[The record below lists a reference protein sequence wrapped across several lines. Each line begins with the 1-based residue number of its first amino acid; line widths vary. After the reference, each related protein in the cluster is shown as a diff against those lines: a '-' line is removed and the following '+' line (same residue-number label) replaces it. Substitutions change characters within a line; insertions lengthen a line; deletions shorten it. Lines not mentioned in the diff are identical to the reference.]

1 MEKGGYKVFYDIK
14 KIVTENPFVDHIIYE
29 CKKIILNCITK
40 DVDKANSMETVESNR
55 NYAIYK
61 SCRRG
66 NAHWNMWTYFPDE
79 VVYNALESKY
89 TVRKIKAEFLGHKEW
104 IYTEDKDD
112 LVKAMSNYVIN
123 NYEEK
128 NDYYRELCGYRPY
141 SSTVNIPLKDYDL
154 SYFEGELDIYTYL
167 HEVPED
173 KLLDLV
179 KIGVIDKIYKDY
191 PDEKWIFFMMMRLDP
206 AREEIKLDV
215 VRNADKFD
223 LLYIPEDV
231 DEMIKNEFIEKYEL
245 NREYVITCIYSEAMK
260 IDSDYYDNFI
270 QILIMIMTMM
280 DMLDNV
286 QVHIARRDIFDPRC
300 IQYIFEQ
307 YGIPYYSEI
316 PLVYQSAMMRNLNRL
331 LKFKS
336 SARCMVD
343 ICSLF
348 GFPSSSVFQ
357 YYILRRRRTDQF
369 GNYIF
374 NYRLKHRPINCSP
387 TTKKINVIT
396 LGEGENSVTL
406 NLPFADYF
414 AKGNK
419 VEVLVDGTILP
430 EDEYKVGGGKV
441 IFLDVDYLKD
451 RDKIEIVYLYNE
463 DQSIMDEVKDHEILM
478 KDEILEYHKGQ
489 LEYQLHPP
497 EPDYFNNGGFCFVII
512 GTVMINQELYTI
524 DYETFTLR
532 FTELGMEDL
541 KDDNR
546 YMRILYM
553 YSNSIEVL
561 HKTVDVEAVE
571 QKQRIFEVPEPFEGY
586 CEAGLKFFLT
596 IGGVYISAERY
607 HLKGKMLYFND
618 ETDVVDKGRLVSF
631 HFIYNEFNDVEL
643 IEESVKLN
651 IESKGQKIFDIP
663 VPFPSYFDD
672 GNFVFIKLRNEYL
685 DPKFYYILNN
695 TLYIKSGHSI
705 FPGTDLICVFLYGKT
720 NDMRHIQYNVKAT
733 KNYQQDFVIPWP
745 YKNFLAKKNIMKVFV
760 KGAEYIN
767 DIDFCIKDNMLEIF
781 RVDKSLQEGEEIQ
794 FHFFSHINNENHIS
808 IKETK
813 ANILKQD
820 QTKFVINPPFYN
832 YFQTGNKMFLTMGS
846 VFIAENQYTIE
857 DDKLTFNDDHVLSM
871 TRDRDLYF
879 TFVYHTVYERYNQAV
894 HIDKDTHDLTEQSEN
909 PDGSLKITIP
919 FPFEDYMEL
928 GNSFEMRVEGTHVI
942 KDEEYDLI
950 DNKYVLIMNP
960 AESVYPY
967 GTNIQFVFIYTCTGY
982 EDVYVEDM
990 EKDIDLKFV
999 KVPLLEN
1006 PDKYLKDESNYVDYE
1021 HIIRSDVSWD
1031 EGYLHDYVKEAILNE
1046 QLSFSRTKYFCLT
1059 NLMSMAK
1066 MTYQLPYFMNMIL
1079 DDMKVEEKLTVKLP
1093 YISSSHEFRMNDVLV
1108 YMMALSHRFLGI
1120 EDEVPTIQKA
1130 LYIKGFN
1137 FQADLGTIS
1146 SYIQERINDSG
1157 LKSFYNISEK
1167 YKNFKMFKGQIPSYG
1182 ELLEVYTNNTSI
1194 YDHVVYEMT
1203 HAENKLIYDC
1213 YKKIY
1218 DSLMIV
1224 KESKRYFTMA
1234 SGEQAKTLTEWLEFR
1249 DEELYESLI
1258 YIDGID
1264 EDELRK
1270 NQISEYLENC
1280 VYQLSEYLNGDEF
1293 LPMFATFAGT
1303 NTNTIL
1309 NYLLKVLNFF
1319 KSYKVQIHNIAIEY
1333 LFDDK
1338 LENKMLMIDEVLYSS
1353 AFDILENGHSI
1364 FEILH
1369 TFVQFV
1375 LKSEHISNSIKEKLY
1390 VMVKSYLEKVLKDRL
1405 ALDHYI
1411 AGIHAESS
1419 PDDWGSPTESQIH
1432 HGTIVVSSE
1441 LDDIL
1446 RDSFLIQTT
1455 LGPKTIAKLLE
1466 QIEIIVEKYKQHEK
1480 VDFMDIYNEIDN
1492 IKTIFYPEENFQD
1505 VHAETVSQLIYFYI
1519 IEQNAALAAD
1529 HISYSVEEVHTE
1541 VVKLKEMLSLFKQHF
1556 QKILGEEYD
1565 LSKLFDITQDVYAT
1579 FTKEDK
1585 YDTPDSILNYVT
1597 VDFVLEWKMLETIK
1611 FELFRIFNLFDSTR
1625 DEIFSRENQMYH
1637 GEKYDIPVELVTNAV
1652 HNIELHIPDIYDI
1665 MQWIKT
1671 RFGFIEKIDLR
1682 DKTTLSKSWYKVIQ
1696 EYNTILRLLDNYV
1709 TTSFELEDTITKI
1722 NLIFQIQT
1730 SYKMQT
1736 QMISSNVDQIPKDD
1750 VQNIDYES
1758 IDSTFGLKEITKIKE
1773 LHTIYRKMFKDI
1785 ISKDDDTH
1793 IISSINYFCDFI
1805 NKTKVIFK
1813 DSVGAVYASIQR
1825 MDEYRAFDHVLPTT
1839 TWGPKD
1845 RYILRDIYQL
1855 CTQIYKQLSSEDRDQ
1870 NIKSLM
1876 KLLISFTSSS
1886 ETKLKENLY
1895 ITSANLTHE
1904 DYDAILESLYP
1915 NTTIGLNEKHKLKEL
1930 YQIFRESFT
1939 PVYTEDRETA
1949 IKSFMKFLI
1958 NFTSFSK
1965 AELRESL
1972 FINSASLTHEDYDA
1986 ILESLYPTSSLSP
1999 KEKCNIKELYQ
2010 IYREMFKATSIEDN
2024 ETNMLSL
2031 MTYTNEYSLSTK
2043 DISKDAVGLD
2053 SINLTPHDEFDQLD
2067 KANSSSILTPKEDC
2081 KIKEL
2086 HKINGD
2092 RSIHYNLEDYNEKS
2106 DEPMFFN
2113 TTLKHK
2119 DAYGIRET
2127 VTLTSN

>member
-14 KIVTENPFVDHIIYE
+14 KIVTDNPFVDHIIYE

-40 DVDKANSMETVESNR
+40 DVDKADSMETVESIR
-55 NYAIYK
+55 NYNIYK
-61 SCRRG
+61 SCKRG
-66 NAHWNMWTYFPDE
+66 NANWNMWTHFPDE
-79 VVYNALESKY
+79 VVYTALESKY
-89 TVRKIKAEFLGHKEW
+89 TVRKIKSEFLGHKEW
-104 IYTEDKDD
+104 IYTEDKED
-112 LVKAMSNYVIN
+112 LVKAMSDYVLA

-141 SSTVNIPLKDYDL
+141 SSTINIPLKDYDL

-179 KIGVIDKIYKDY
+179 KIGVIDKIHKDY
-191 PDEKWIFFMMMRLDP
+191 PEEKWIFFMMMRLDP

-215 VRNADKFD
+215 ARNADRFD

-231 DEMIKNEFIEKYEL
+231 DEMIKNEFIEKYET
-245 NREYVITCIYSEAMK
+245 NREYAVTCIYSEAMK
-260 IDSDYYDNFI
+260 IESDYYDNFI

-286 QVHIARRDIFDPRC
+286 QTHVARRDIFDARC

-316 PLVYQSAMMRNLNRL
+316 PLQYQSAMLRNLNRL

-357 YYILRRRRTDQF
+357 YYLLRRRRTDQF

-374 NYRLKHRPINCSP
+374 NYRLRHKPINCTP
-387 TTKKINVIT
+387 TTKKINVIS
-396 LGEGENSVTL
+396 LSEGENSVTL

-430 EDEYKVGGGKV
+430 EEEYKVGGGKV
-441 IFLDVDYLKD
+441 VFTDVDYLRD

-478 KDEILEYHKGQ
+478 KDEILEYRKSQ
-489 LEYQLHPP
+489 TQYQLHPP

-524 DYETFTLR
+524 DPETFVLT

-561 HKTVDVEAVE
+561 NKTVDVEATE
-571 QKQRIFEVPEPFEGY
+571 QRQRIFEVPEPFEGY
-586 CEAGLKFFLT
+586 CDAGLKFFITL
-596 IGGVYISAERY
+596 GGVYVSAERY

-618 ETDVVDKGRLVSF
+618 ETDFVDKGRLLSF
-631 HFIYNEFNDVEL
+631 HFIYNEFSDVEL
-643 IEESVKLN
+643 VEESVKLD
-651 IESKGQKIFDIP
+651 ITSKGQKIFELP

-672 GNFVFIKLRNEYL
+672 GNFVFIKLRNEYI
-685 DPKFYYILNN
+685 DPNFYYILNN

-705 FPGTDLICVFLYGKT
+705 FPGTDLHCIFLYGKSA
-720 NDMRHIQYNVKAT
+720 DMRHSQYNVKAT
-733 KNYQQDFVIPWP
+733 RNYQQDFVIPWP
-745 YKNFLAKKNIMKVFV
+745 YKNYLAKKNIMKIFV
-760 KGAEYIN
+760 RGAEYFK

-781 RVDKSLQEGEEIQ
+781 RVDKSLKEGEEIQ
-794 FHFFSHINNENHIS
+794 FHFFHHINNENHIE

-871 TRDRDLYF
+871 TKDRDLYF

-894 HIDKDTHDLTEQSEN
+894 HIDKDTHDLTQQSEN

-928 GNSFEMRVEGTHVI
+928 GNSFEMRVEGTRVI
-942 KDEEYDLI
+942 KEDEYDLI
-950 DNKYVLIMNP
+950 DNKYVLIINP
-960 AESVYPY
+960 SVSVYPY
-967 GTNIQFVFIYTCTGY
+967 GQNIQFVFIYTCTGY
-982 EDVYVEDM
+982 EDVYEEDM

-1006 PDKYLKDESNYVDYE
+1006 ADKYLKDESNYVDYE

-1059 NLMSMAK
+1059 NLMSMGK
-1066 MTYQLPYFMNMIL
+1066 MTYQLPYFMNMIF
-1079 DDMKVEEKLTVKLP
+1079 DDLKVEEKLTVKLP
-1093 YISSSHEFRMNDVLV
+1093 YISSSHEFKMNDVLV

-1120 EDEVPTIQKA
+1120 EDDIPTIQKA

-1137 FQADLGTIS
+1137 FQADLATIS
-1146 SYIQERINDSG
+1146 TYIQQRINDSG
-1157 LKSFYNISEK
+1157 LKTFYNISDK
-1167 YKNFKMFKGQIPSYG
+1167 YKNFKMFKGQIPSYK

-1218 DSLMIV
+1218 ESLMIV
-1224 KESKRYFTMA
+1224 KESKRYFMMA
-1234 SGEQAKTLTEWLEFR
+1234 GEQAKTLTEWIEFR
-1249 DEELYESLI
+1249 DEELYESLV
-1258 YIDGID
+1258 YIDGLD
-1264 EDELRK
+1264 EEELRK

-1319 KSYKVQIHNIAIEY
+1319 KSYKVQIHDIAIEY

-1353 AFDILENGHSI
+1353 AFDVLENGHSI

-1375 LKSEHISNSIKEKLY
+1375 LKNDNISKDIKEKLY
-1390 VMVKSYLEKVLKDRL
+1390 ISVKSYLEKIVKERL
-1405 ALDHYI
+1405 DLDHYI
-1411 AGIHAESS
+1411 SKIHAESS
-1419 PDDWGSPTESQIH
+1419 PDDWGSPKESQIH
-1432 HGTIVVSSE
+1432 RGTIVVHSE

-1455 LGPKTIAKLLE
+1455 LTPTTINKLLE
-1466 QIEIIVEKYKQHEK
+1466 QIEVIASHYIQHEK
-1480 VDFMDIYNEIDN
+1480 VEFMDIYNEIDN
-1492 IKTIFYPEENFQD
+1492 IRTIFYPEENFQD
-1505 VHAETVSQLIYFYI
+1505 VHAETVTELVYFYVL
-1519 IEQNAALAAD
+1519 EQNASLFTD
-1529 HISYSVEEVHTE
+1529 HISYNVDQVHDEV
-1541 VVKLKEMLSLFKQHF
+1541 LKIKENFDIFKQHF
-1556 QKILGEEYD
+1556 QEIIGKDYD
-1565 LSKLFDITQDVYAT
+1565 LNKLFDITKNVYAT
-1579 FTKEDK
+1579 FIKKDK
-1585 YDTPDSILNYVT
+1585 HDNPDSTLSYAT
-1597 VDFVLEWKMLETIK
+1597 YDFELEWKMLEQVK
-1611 FELFRIFNLFDSTR
+1611 FELFRVFSLFDSTK
-1625 DEIFSRENQMYH
+1625 DVVVSRENQMYH
-1637 GEKYDIPVELVTNAV
+1637 EEEYDIPFTHVTDVV
-1652 HNIELHIPDIYDI
+1652 HNIELHIPDIYEI
-1665 MQWIKT
+1665 MQWIKI
-1671 RFGFIEKIDLR
+1671 RFGFIEKIDLK
-1682 DKTTLSKSWYKVIQ
+1682 DKANLSNSWYKLIQ
-1696 EYNTILRLLDNYV
+1696 EYNAILMLLNDYV
-1709 TTSFELEDTITKI
+1709 TTSFEIEDAITKI
-1722 NLIFQIQT
+1722 HLLFQIKSSLDVQT
-1730 SYKMQT
+1730 K
-1736 QMISSNVDQIPKDD
+1736 IFSSTSDLIPKDD
-1750 VQNIDYES
+1750 TQLVDYEA
-1758 IDSTFGLKEITKIKE
+1758 IDTTFGLKEITKIKE
-1773 LHTIYRKMFKDI
+1773 LHAIYRKMFKDI
-1785 ISKDDDTH
+1785 SLREDKEILNSVT
-1793 IISSINYFCDFI
+1793 YFCEFI
-1805 NKTKVIFK
+1805 KKTKVILN
-1813 DSVGAVYASIQR
+1813 DSISAVYASIKR
-1825 MDEYRAFDHVLPTT
+1825 MDESRPLDGAFPTT
-1839 TWGPKD
+1839 TWEPKD
-1845 RYILRDIYQL
+1845 RYILKEIYQL
-1855 CTQIYKQLSSEDRDQ
+1855 CTQIYKQLPTEDRDK

-1876 KLLISFTSSS
+1876 KWLVSFISV
-1886 ETKLKENLY
+1886 TKNEFKESLY
-1895 ITSANLTHE
+1895 ITSANLTHQ

-1915 NTTIGLNEKHKLKEL
+1915 NTSIGLNEKHRLREI
-1930 YQIFRESFT
+1930 YQIFRESFN
-1939 PVYTEDRETA
+1939 PIYTEDRDTA

-1958 NFTSFSK
+1958 SFTTFSK
-1965 AELRESL
+1965 TELRESL
-1972 FINSASLTHEDYDA
+1972 FINSASLTHQDYTT
-1986 ILESLYPTSSLSP
+1986 ILESLYPTASLSA
-1999 KEKCNIKELYQ
+1999 EDRSNIKELYQ
-2010 IYREMFKATSIEDN
+2010 IYREMFKFTSIEDDEIN
-2024 ETNMLSL
+2024 TTSAISANSDFII
-2031 MTYTNEYSLSTK
+2031 STK
-2043 DISKDAVGLD
+2043 QSSKDSIGLD
-2053 SINLTPHDEFDQLD
+2053 SINLTPHDEADQLD
-2067 KANSSSILTPKEDC
+2067 KVNSNSILNPKEDC
-2081 KIKEL
+2081 KTKES
-2086 HKINGD
+2086 HITKS
-2092 RSIHYNLEDYNEKS
+2092 SISKRLNLDDYDEKPEHTMFYNA
-2106 DEPMFFN
+2106 
-2113 TTLKHK
+2113 TIKHK